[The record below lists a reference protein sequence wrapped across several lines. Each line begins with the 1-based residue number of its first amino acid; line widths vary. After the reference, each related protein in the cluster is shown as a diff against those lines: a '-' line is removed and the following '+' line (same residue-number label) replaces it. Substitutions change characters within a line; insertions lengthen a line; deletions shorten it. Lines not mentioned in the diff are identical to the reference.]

1 MIKEIDVINVGVSLK
16 KVLTND
22 QIKEVLELY
31 PSEQRNDPTGTWEL
45 VIEHCINL
53 VVGSETAPLQTKRTS
68 NQVTSNQ
75 VRDLLS
81 GIRMGLVDTI
91 CELIKEKGAIEV
103 KFNEPLCYQFIDDQA
118 NQSIDRVNAEQR
130 NIEIDCGGFGED
142 YSIKLSELDT
152 DRLLSILEVIEN
164 DDFEIWEEI
173 SEE

>member
-1 MIKEIDVINVGVSLK
+1 MIVS
-16 KVLTND
+16 
-22 QIKEVLELY
+22 
-31 PSEQRNDPTGTWEL
+31 
-45 VIEHCINL
+45 
-53 VVGSETAPLQTKRTS
+53 S
-68 NQVTSNQ
+68 NE

-81 GIRMGLVDTI
+81 EIRMNLVDTV
-91 CELIKEKGAIEV
+91 CELIKEKGANEV

-130 NIEIDCGGFGED
+130 NVEIDCGGFGED

-152 DRLLSILEVIEN
+152 DRLLGILEVIEN

>member
-1 MIKEIDVINVGVSLK
+1 MIVS
-16 KVLTND
+16 
-22 QIKEVLELY
+22 
-31 PSEQRNDPTGTWEL
+31 
-45 VIEHCINL
+45 
-53 VVGSETAPLQTKRTS
+53 S
-68 NQVTSNQ
+68 NE

-81 GIRMGLVDTI
+81 EIRMNLVETV

-130 NIEIDCGGFGED
+130 NVEIDCGGFGED

-152 DRLLSILEVIEN
+152 DRLLGILEVIEN

>member
-1 MIKEIDVINVGVSLK
+1 MIVS
-16 KVLTND
+16 
-22 QIKEVLELY
+22 
-31 PSEQRNDPTGTWEL
+31 
-45 VIEHCINL
+45 
-53 VVGSETAPLQTKRTS
+53 S
-68 NQVTSNQ
+68 NE

-81 GIRMGLVDTI
+81 EIRMNLVDTV

-130 NIEIDCGGFGED
+130 NVEIDCGGFGED

-152 DRLLSILEVIEN
+152 DRLLGILEVIEN